1 MAENNLQGRG
11 RRKRPWPKAQERS
24 EGDSDALKSDDGAS
38 PAKRPHIAFPSTAS
52 TRIQSQTLSG
62 TGAAETRPVT
72 QRQLMSYAGKSIH
85 ASPGT
90 SGLSGAHIFQD
101 NSVRFSAGPD
111 PVPPKQP
118 RITAPPSSPDPKR
131 PRITAPSPSPDPV
144 LSKRPRITAPSPSPD
159 HVPSKWPHITAPS
172 MSPNSGTVSN
182 GKEKNRNR
190 ASFLPSPSA
199 PDSLMLSSEGEGNIG
214 KRAEWMGRGGRGAGG
229 REHGG
234 RRGGGR
240 GSDGRRGGKGGR
252 GGGIRRQSSSRSTGR
267 EQDERTYEET
277 NEKVITYDFCNPK
290 HLKHLLDK
298 TVGHQVSQLM
308 ENPSFGHFLNKPSID
323 PISLPLIVQLLSSTV
338 SCELPTLHRQT
349 VRCVIPKIFEAE
361 NQGFLNSV
369 RCYLC
374 SLPMTAIFSE
384 RIHSMSFLGN
394 ICKLFRVLLASE
406 NTGVPASTK
415 LPVDALWGATRQ
427 LTDQEIRFQDLHEKA
442 QQLLEMRDGI
452 RMTLYDTS
460 EEKAYKNDH
469 TVLPTRDELEQ
480 KALPLE
486 LQKNIINGPYPSTTE
501 YLRIQY
507 HLLRED
513 FIHPL
518 RSALHKI
525 ETDEEES
532 PDIKV
537 YNNVHFQE
545 CVFSIYVGSA
555 FEITFEAQE
564 HSHIKW
570 DCSKRFTY
578 GSLLCLMNEDFSTI
592 LFATVADRDVDK
604 LRGGILVIKLETEID
619 GLALSPK
626 TAYRMIESPG
636 FYAAYAPVLR
646 HLHEVDPKKLP
657 FCKYIVE
664 CETNI
669 DLPAYVKDKKE
680 FRLNLTHLTG
690 DEEGDYNAVNVLE
703 KPVWSDIPMLT
714 LDDSQKEALYSA
726 LTRELAIIQ
735 GPPGTGKTYI
745 GLKIVETLL
754 RNRNR
759 WDSGTAA
766 VGAPKSPIVVVC
778 YTNHA
783 LDQFLEG
790 IIRLKGH
797 SIDQNTQIRRVGGR
811 SKSDLVNEYNI
822 CHYVRKSLHEQR
834 IFGFWKKK
842 NYQLRQRIDALE
854 DLLHCEYDRKKLK
867 HYASFMGPDI
877 WPFLQRYYDI
887 SHGSSSIDLATW
899 LDPDRFQLAQKRVT
913 FYSHHQ
919 TIEDDRKFVS
929 ADFEEDN
936 VTELFEHFEKE
947 ALEEFFKEFAKVKP
961 LSQNQAE
968 YMEECPNNDEIAPFY
983 RMKVFKY
990 CLQMLLKPELEK
1002 QLELGSQREKEYER
1016 QKQMTMIRCLQQADV
1031 IGLTTTGAAKHNP
1044 ILSKTEAKVVIIEE
1058 AAEVLEAHVV
1068 STLTQSTE
1076 HLILIGD
1083 HQQLRPKT
1091 IDYILACDYHLD
1103 ISLFERL
1110 VRNNFPHVTLQ
1121 VQHRMRP
1128 EISAMVS
1135 ANIYGNALEDAPS
1148 TEEYPA
1154 VDGMKCN
1161 MFFVHHEAKET
1172 PNTDLKSPK
1181 NDHEANFL
1189 ARLCKYLLQQG
1200 YREEQVTVITP
1211 YTGQMYNLRDKFLG
1225 NGLQN
1230 IKITPID
1237 SYQGEENDIILLSL
1251 VRSEKPGFV
1260 KDENRICVALSRAKH
1275 GLYVIGNFNLFCSS
1289 SNLWRSI
1296 VQGLQ
1301 TQDNIGQSLPL
1312 ECQKHQTI
1320 TEVANAGDFDQVC
1333 NGGCS
1338 LPCNCRLPCNHMCPY
1353 KCHPG
1358 NELHYTPCMEPCP
1371 KYCPRG
1377 HRCKKLCHEPC
1388 DHCKELVEKTIP
1400 QCGHL
1405 QQVPCY
1411 CDPEDFTCQ
1420 EPCSKVLSCGHRCKN
1435 KCGEKHTTECRELIT
1450 REWPCEHT
1458 AQAECYWTEDMYS
1471 RNCKVRCNV
1480 TLQCGHPCQGTCG
1493 GCRQGRLHKPCKQ
1506 KCDRT
1511 LTCGHQCKSNCVQ
1524 NCPPCD
1530 KKCMFQ
1536 CPHGPC
1542 GHKCHEL
1549 CRPCVHKCEV
1559 KCEHRKCTRNCGEKC
1574 DIEPCNEPCLLKL
1587 PCQHPCMGLCGET
1600 CPDVCQICDKE
1611 TFNDKVFI
1619 LGTEDPDDSER
1630 RLIQLDCGH
1639 KFDAKS
1645 MDQWMQEDQEGKV
1658 QWKACFLCN
1667 APIFKTQ
1674 RYIWINKAIKDDLN
1688 EVKKKEFTVTTN
1700 ERENLQHTLTDMAR
1714 YSGLLRNSEKFITS
1728 IPQISDRRLYA
1739 EHSIFAAERSV
1750 RKATEHKGEEVN
1762 TGYLIQQQ
1770 TEKKGL
1776 WAAMERLKRQCQD
1789 FIGKLEH
1796 YRRQSSITEQMLH
1809 DVEAEKNRIC
1819 LLSVV
1824 HQIEFQGN
1832 VELSDADL
1840 QQLKTFRSNYET
1852 KGNQICT
1859 LSVAEYNSS
1868 MSYIEDMKKKY
1879 YLVGIAPWE
1888 KQMIITAMHA
1898 KPGSWYK
1905 CRNGHIYNIGEY
1917 GGAVVRCPECG
1928 ATNHRLRQGNVHA
1941 GEFDSSR
1948 HAAWS
1953 ENGQSAPNFDPQDSQ

>member
-1 MAENNLQGRG
+1 MAENNPQGGG
-11 RRKRPWPKAQERS
+11 RRKRPWRKALQRFER
-24 EGDSDALKSDDGAS
+24 DSDAMKSDDGVS
-38 PAKRPHIAFPSTAS
+38 PAKRPHSTAFPSQTPGVGGG
-52 TRIQSQTLSG
+52 TR
-62 TGAAETRPVT
+62 AAETRSVT
-72 QRQLMSYAGKSIH
+72 QNQPTSYTENSMH
-85 ASPGT
+85 TSPGT
-90 SGLSGAHIFQD
+90 SGLSGAHISQGS
-101 NSVRFSAGPD
+101 SVCFNAGPD
-111 PVPPKQP
+111 LVPPKRP
-118 RITAPPSSPDPKR
+118 APPSSPDPF
-131 PRITAPSPSPDPV
+131 PP
-144 LSKRPRITAPSPSPD
+144 SKRPRITAPS
-159 HVPSKWPHITAPS
+159 
-172 MSPNSGTVSN
+172 M
-182 GKEKNRNR
+182 
-190 ASFLPSPSA
+190 
-199 PDSLMLSSEGEGNIG
+199 
-214 KRAEWMGRGGRGAGG
+214 
-229 REHGG
+229 
-234 RRGGGR
+234 
-240 GSDGRRGGKGGR
+240 
-252 GGGIRRQSSSRSTGR
+252 SSRSTGR
-267 EQDERTYEET
+267 EQAYEEP
-277 NEKVITYDFCNPK
+277 NGEVLTYDFCTPED
-290 HLKHLLDK
+290 LKRLLDA
-298 TVGHQVSQLM
+298 TIGHQVSQLM
-308 ENPSFGHFLNKPSID
+308 GNPSFGHFLHKPSID
-323 PISLPLIVQLLSSTV
+323 PISLPLIVQLLSSTA
-338 SCELPTLHRQT
+338 SCELPTLQRQT

-361 NQGFLNSV
+361 NQGFLNSL

-384 RIHSMSFLGN
+384 RVSSVSFLGN
-394 ICKLFRVLLASE
+394 ICKLFKALLASE

-442 QQLLEMRDGI
+442 QQLLEMRDEI
-452 RMTLYDTS
+452 RMTLYETS

-480 KALPLE
+480 KALPLA
-486 LQKNIINGPYPSTTE
+486 LQKNIINGPYPSAAE
-501 YLRIQY
+501 YLSIQY

-518 RSALHKI
+518 RCALHKI

-532 PDIKV
+532 LDVKV

-545 CVFSIYVGSA
+545 CVFSLYEGQA
-555 FEITFEAQE
+555 FEITFEAQG

-570 DCSKRFTY
+570 DRSKRLTY

-592 LFATVADRDVDK
+592 LFATVAERDIDK
-604 LRGGILVIKLETEID
+604 LQDGILVIKLESEID

-646 HLHEVDPKKLP
+646 YLREADPKKLP
-657 FCKYIVE
+657 FSKCIVE
-664 CETNI
+664 CETDI
-669 DLPAYVKDKKE
+669 DLPAYVKDKEE
-680 FRLNLTHLTG
+680 FKLNLTHLTG
-690 DEEGDYNAVNVLE
+690 DEEGDYSAVNILE
-703 KPVWSDIPMLT
+703 KPVWSDIPMST

-759 WDSGTAA
+759 WDSGTA
-766 VGAPKSPIVVVC
+766 VAPKSPIVVVC

-790 IIRLKGH
+790 IIQLKGH
-797 SIDQNTQIRRVGGR
+797 SIDQNTQIGRVGGR

-854 DLLHCEYDRKKLK
+854 DLLHCNYDRKKLK

-877 WPFLQRYYDI
+877 WPFLQRYCVCN
-887 SHGSSSIDLATW
+887 SSIDLATW
-899 LDPDRFQLAQKRVT
+899 LAPHRFQPVQKRDI

-936 VTELFEHFEKE
+936 ITELFECFEKDS
-947 ALEEFFKEFAKVKP
+947 LEEFFKTFAKVKP
-961 LSQNQAE
+961 LNQAE
-968 YMEECPNNDEIAPFY
+968 YMEKCSNSDEMEPFVK
-983 RMKVFKY
+983 MKVFKY
-990 CLQMLLKPELEK
+990 CLQTFLRPELEK
-1002 QLELGSQREKEYER
+1002 QLEMGSQGEKEYEQ
-1016 QKQMTMIRCLQQADV
+1016 QKQMTMIRCLHQADV
-1031 IGLTTTGAAKHNP
+1031 IGLTTTGAARHNP
-1044 ILSKTEAKVVIIEE
+1044 ILSKIEAKVVIIEE

-1068 STLTQSTE
+1068 STLTQRTE

-1091 IDYILACDYHLD
+1091 NDYILAHGYHLD

-1110 VRNNFPHVTLQ
+1110 VRNKFPHVTLQ

-1135 ANIYGNALEDAPS
+1135 ANIYRSSLKDAPS
-1148 TEEYPA
+1148 TEEYPP

-1172 PNTDLKSPK
+1172 PNTDLKSPQ

-1225 NGLQN
+1225 NGMQN
-1230 IKITPID
+1230 VKITPID

-1289 SNLWRSI
+1289 SKLWHSI
-1296 VQGLQ
+1296 VQDLH
-1301 TQDNIGQSLPL
+1301 TQDKIGQSLPL

-1333 NGGCS
+1333 DGGCS
-1338 LPCNCRLPCNHMCPY
+1338 LPCNCRLPCDHMCPY
-1353 KCHPG
+1353 KCHPD
-1358 NELHYTPCMEPCP
+1358 NEPHYTPCMEPCP
-1371 KYCPRG
+1371 KYCPQG

-1420 EPCSKVLSCGHRCKN
+1420 EPCSKVLPCGHKCKR
-1435 KCGEKHTTECRELIT
+1435 KCGEKHTAECRELIT

-1493 GCRQGRLHKPCKQ
+1493 ECRQGRLHKPCKQ
-1506 KCDRT
+1506 KCDRI
-1511 LTCGHQCKSNCVQ
+1511 LTCGHQCKSNCAQ
-1524 NCPPCD
+1524 NCPSCD

-1542 GHKCHEL
+1542 GHKCHEP
-1549 CRPCVHKCEV
+1549 CRPCAHKCEV
-1559 KCEHRKCTRNCGEKC
+1559 KCEHWKCTRNCGEKC
-1574 DIEPCNEPCLLKL
+1574 NIEPCNEPCLQTL
-1587 PCQHPCMGLCGET
+1587 PCKHPCMGVCGET
-1600 CPDVCQICDKE
+1600 CPDVCRVCDKE
-1611 TFNDKVFI
+1611 TFNDKVPIIF
-1619 LGTEDPDDSER
+1619 GTEDLDDPELR
-1630 RLIQLDCGH
+1630 IIQLDCGH
-1639 KFDAKS
+1639 KFDVKS
-1645 MDQWMQEDQEGKV
+1645 MDQWMQEDREGKV
-1658 QWKACFLCN
+1658 QWKTCFLCN
-1667 APIFKTQ
+1667 APILKTQ
-1674 RYIWINKAIKDDLN
+1674 RYIKIIKAIKDDLN
-1688 EVKKKEFTVTTN
+1688 EVKKKELTLTTN
-1700 ERENLQHTLTDMAR
+1700 ERENLRHTLTDMAR
-1714 YSGLLRNSEKFITS
+1714 YSRLLRNSKRFITS
-1728 IPQISDRRLYA
+1728 ISHISDRRLYA

-1750 RKATEHKGEEVN
+1750 RKATEHEGEEMD
-1762 TGYLIQQQ
+1762 TGYLLQQQ
-1770 TEKKGL
+1770 TERKEL
-1776 WAAMERLKRQCQD
+1776 WVAMERLKTQCQD

-1796 YRRQSSITEQMLH
+1796 YRRQLSITEQMLH
-1809 DVEAEKNRIC
+1809 DIEAENNRIC
-1819 LLSVV
+1819 LLSAV
-1824 HQIEFQGN
+1824 HQIELKIMRAN
-1832 VELSDADL
+1832 VELSDDDL

-1852 KGNQICT
+1852 KGNHICT

-1868 MSYIEDMKKKY
+1868 MSYIEDVKKKY
-1879 YLVGIAPWE
+1879 HLVGIAPWE
-1888 KQMIITAMHA
+1888 KQMILTAMHA

-1905 CRNGHIYNIGEY
+1905 CRNGHIYNIGEC
-1917 GGAVVRCPECG
+1917 GGAMVRSRCPECG
-1928 ATNHRLRQGNVHA
+1928 ATIGGSNHQLHSDNVHD
-1941 GEFDSSR
+1941 GEFDNSR

-1953 ENGQSAPNFDPQDSQ
+1953 EMANLHNFDPQDF

>member
-11 RRKRPWPKAQERS
+11 RRKRPWRKALQRS
-24 EGDSDALKSDDGAS
+24 ERDSDAMKSDDGAS
-38 PAKRPHIAFPSTAS
+38 PAKRPAF
-52 TRIQSQTLSG
+52 QSQTPGVGGG
-62 TGAAETRPVT
+62 TRAAETRSVT
-72 QRQLMSYAGKSIH
+72 QNQPTSYTENSMH
-85 ASPGT
+85 TSPGT
-90 SGLSGAHIFQD
+90 SGLSGAHISQSS
-101 NSVRFSAGPD
+101 SVCFSAGPD
-111 PVPPKQP
+111 LVPPKRP
-118 RITAPPSSPDPKR
+118 RITAPPSSPDPF
-131 PRITAPSPSPDPV
+131 PP
-144 LSKRPRITAPSPSPD
+144 SKRPRITAPSPRPD
-159 HVPSKWPHITAPS
+159 PVPSKRPRITAPS
-172 MSPNSGTVSN
+172 MSPNSGPSSN
-182 GKEKNRNR
+182 GKGRKGKNKNRD
-190 ASFLPSPSA
+190 SFLQSPSA
-199 PDSLMLSSEGEGNIG
+199 LDILMLSSEGEGNIG

-229 REHGG
+229 RGHGGGRGRGRGSGG
-234 RRGGGR
+234 RRGGKA
-240 GSDGRRGGKGGR
+240 GKVAE
-252 GGGIRRQSSSRSTGR
+252 IRRQSSSRFTGR
-267 EQDERTYEET
+267 EQAYEEP
-277 NEKVITYDFCNPK
+277 NGEVLTYDFCMPED
-290 HLKHLLDK
+290 LKRLLDA
-298 TVGHQVSQLM
+298 TIGHQVSQLM
-308 ENPSFGHFLNKPSID
+308 GNPSFGHFLNKPSID
-323 PISLPLIVQLLSSTV
+323 PISLPLIVQLLSSTA
-338 SCELPTLHRQT
+338 SCELPTLQRQT

-361 NQGFLNSV
+361 NQGFLNSL

-384 RIHSMSFLGN
+384 RVGSVCFLGN
-394 ICKLFRVLLASE
+394 ICKLFKVLLASE
-406 NTGVPASTK
+406 NTCVPASTK

-452 RMTLYDTS
+452 RMTLYETS
-460 EEKAYKNDH
+460 EERAYKNDY

-480 KALPLE
+480 TTSPLT
-486 LQKNIINGPYPSTTE
+486 LQKNIIDGPYPSVAE
-501 YLRIQY
+501 YLGIQY

-518 RSALHKI
+518 RCALHKI
-525 ETDEEES
+525 HSEEEES
-532 PDIKV
+532 LDVKV
-537 YNNVHFQE
+537 YNNVHFQD
-545 CVFSIYVGSA
+545 CVFSLYEGSA
-555 FEITFEAQE
+555 FEITFEVPG

-570 DCSKRFTY
+570 DRSKRFTY
-578 GSLLCLMNEDFSTI
+578 GSLLCLMDDNFSTI
-592 LFATVADRDVDK
+592 LFATVTERDVDK
-604 LRGGILVIKLETEID
+604 LRDGILVIKLETEID
-619 GLALSPK
+619 GLALSRK

-657 FCKYIVE
+657 FSKYIVE

-669 DLPAYVKDKKE
+669 DLPAYVKDKEE
-680 FRLNLTHLTG
+680 FKLNLTHLTG
-690 DEEGDYNAVNVLE
+690 DEEGDYSAVNILE
-703 KPVWSDIPMLT
+703 KPVWSDIPMPT

-822 CHYVRKSLHEQR
+822 RHYVRKSLHEQR

-854 DLLHCEYDRKKLK
+854 DLLHCEYDGKKLK

-877 WPFLQRYYDI
+877 CYLLQRYYDL
-887 SHGSSSIDLATW
+887 SHCSSSIDLATW

-919 TIEDDRKFVS
+919 TIEDDRKLVS
-929 ADFEEDN
+929 ADIEEDN
-936 VTELFEHFEKE
+936 VTELFEYFEKGV
-947 ALEEFFKEFAKVKP
+947 LEEFFKKFAEVKP
-961 LSQNQAE
+961 LSQSEAE
-968 YMEECPNNDEIAPFY
+968 FMEECPNNDEIAPYF

-1002 QLELGSQREKEYER
+1002 QLELGNQREKEYER

-1031 IGLTTTGAAKHNP
+1031 IGLTTTGAAKHHP
-1044 ILSKTEAKVVIIEE
+1044 ILSKPEAKVVIIEE

-1091 IDYILACDYHLD
+1091 NDYILARDYHLA

-1110 VRNNFPHVTLQ
+1110 VRNNFPHISLQ

-1211 YTGQMYNLRDKFLG
+1211 YTGQMYNLRDKFFEMSKV
-1225 NGLQN
+1225 
-1230 IKITPID
+1230 KITPID

-1275 GLYVIGNFNLFCSS
+1275 GLYVIGNFKLFCSS

-1301 TQDNIGQSLPL
+1301 TQDKIGQSLPL

-1320 TEVANAGDFDQVC
+1320 TEVANAEDFDQVC
-1333 NGGCS
+1333 NGGCT
-1338 LPCNCRLPCNHMCPY
+1338 LPCNYRLPCNHMCPY

-1358 NELHYTPCMEPCP
+1358 NEQHYMPCKRPCAE
-1371 KYCPRG
+1371 YCPQR

-1388 DHCKELVEKTIP
+1388 GRCVELVEKTIP

-1405 QQVPCY
+1405 QQVPCHR
-1411 CDPEDFTCQ
+1411 DPEDFMCQ
-1420 EPCSKVLSCGHRCKN
+1420 EPCSKVLPCGHKCKK
-1435 KCGEKHTTECRELIT
+1435 KCGEEHTTECRELIT

-1471 RNCKVRCNV
+1471 RNCKVECKV

-1493 GCRQGRLHKPCKQ
+1493 ECRQGRLHKPCKQ
-1506 KCDRT
+1506 KCDRR
-1511 LTCGHQCKSNCVQ
+1511 LTCGHQCKIKCAQ

-1549 CRPCVHKCEV
+1549 CRPCAHKCEV
-1559 KCEHRKCTRNCGEKC
+1559 KCEHQQCTRNCGEQC
-1574 DIEPCNEPCLLKL
+1574 NIEPCNEPCLQTL
-1587 PCQHPCMGLCGET
+1587 PCKHPCMGVCGET
-1600 CPDVCQICDKE
+1600 CPDVCRVCDKE
-1611 TFNDKVFI
+1611 TFNDKVPIIF
-1619 LGTEDPDDSER
+1619 GTEDPDDPELR
-1630 RLIQLDCGH
+1630 IIQLDCGH
-1639 KFDAKS
+1639 KFDVKS

-1667 APIFKTQ
+1667 APILKTQ
-1674 RYIWINKAIKDDLN
+1674 RYIKIIKAIKDDLN
-1688 EVKKKEFTVTTN
+1688 EVKKKELTLTTN
-1700 ERENLQHTLTDMAR
+1700 ERENLRHTLTDMAR
-1714 YSGLLRNSEKFITS
+1714 YSRLSRNPERFITDIS
-1728 IPQISDRRLYA
+1728 KISDRRLYA

-1750 RKATEHKGEEVN
+1750 RKATEHEGEEMD
-1762 TGYLIQQQ
+1762 TGYLLQQQ
-1770 TEKKGL
+1770 TKRKEL
-1776 WAAMERLKRQCQD
+1776 WAAIERLKKQCQD
-1789 FIGKLEH
+1789 FIGKLER
-1796 YRRQSSITEQMLH
+1796 YRCQLSITEQMLH
-1809 DVEAEKNRIC
+1809 DIEAEKNRIC
-1819 LLSVV
+1819 LLSAV
-1824 HQIEFQGN
+1824 HQIELQIMRAK
-1832 VELSDADL
+1832 VKLSDHDL

-1868 MSYIEDMKKKY
+1868 MSYIEDVKKKY
-1879 YLVGIAPWE
+1879 HLVGIAPWE
-1888 KQMIITAMHA
+1888 KQMILTAMHA

-1905 CRNGHIYNIGEY
+1905 CRNGHIYNIGEC
-1917 GGAVVRCPECG
+1917 GGAMVRSRCPECG
-1928 ATNHRLRQGNVHA
+1928 ATIGGSNHQLHSDNVHA
-1941 GEFDSSR
+1941 GEFDNSR
-1948 HAAWS
+1948 QAAWS
-1953 ENGQSAPNFDPQDSQ
+1953 EMANLHNFDPQDF